1 MILVHA
7 CCGPCAITVLQTLAG
22 RGEAVRVFYYNP
34 NIHPLM
40 EYLRRKEALEAVCAR
55 LDLPLDCADA
65 EYDPALF
72 LRLSAF
78 REAAR
83 CPGCYA
89 LRLDRAAREAKALG
103 CEAFTSTLLYSK
115 YQDHAAIR
123 AAGEEAAAAH
133 GMPFLYEDHRSG
145 WDEGVRLSRE
155 WGLYRQP
162 YCGCIHSEFDR
173 YRKKLGKPAPAARD
187 GRCATQS

>member
-1 MILVHA
+1 VILVHA
-7 CCGPCAITVLQTLAG
+7 CCGPCAITVLRTLLD
-22 RGEAVRVFYYNP
+22 RGERVFGFYYNP
-34 NIHPLM
+34 NIHPLT

-55 LDLPLDCADA
+55 LEAPLACADA

-72 LRLSAF
+72 LRMSAF
-78 REAAR
+78 RESAR
-83 CPGCYA
+83 CPACYA
-89 LRLDRAAREAKALG
+89 LRLDRAAREAKARG
-103 CEAFTSTLLYSK
+103 CEAFTSTLLYSR

-123 AAGEEAAAAH
+123 AAAEDAAAAH
-133 GMPFLYEDHRSG
+133 GVEFLYEDFRTG

-173 YRKKLGKPAPAARD
+173 YRKKLGRPAPAIRD
-187 GRCATQS
+187 EAVAGQG